1 MTTRNRGF
9 VKRAKN
15 HFQSKTMDGLVEIA
29 PTIITIIVVVAL
41 VGYADTFIRPHMAN
55 VPPVQVLE
63 LELSLNFPGV
73 GIVIGIIVSYIIG
86 LFISSRIGMSCMRG
100 IDRLMLHIP
109 FVKSVFG
116 VSRQIMTSMTS
127 QYNFSRVVFIEWPR
141 ENMIAMGFVTG
152 RAYSERTGES
162 LAVVYV
168 PTVPNPT
175 SGNMALV
182 LEDHI
187 IETDMSVED
196 AMKLVFSGGI
206 SLPEDFALARVPFEH
221 ETPTFDSY
229 GGFRVEKSR
238 QTMQADAPKS

>member
-1 MTTRNRGF
+1 M
-9 VKRAKN
+9 KN
-15 HFQSKTMDGLVEIA
+15 HFQSKTMDGLVEMA
-29 PTIITIIVVVAL
+29 PTLITIVVVVAL
-41 VGYADTFIRPHMAN
+41 VGYADTFIRPQMAN
-55 VPPVQVLE
+55 IPPIQVFDRS
-63 LELSLNFPGV
+63 LSLDFPGV

-86 LFISSRIGMSCMRG
+86 LFISSRIGMNCMRG
-100 IDRLMLHIP
+100 VDRLMLHIP

-152 RAYSERTGES
+152 RAYSERTGDAM
-162 LAVVYV
+162 AVVYV

-221 ETPTFDSY
+221 AESVFSSY
-229 GGFRVEKSR
+229 GGFKVEKSR
-238 QTMQADAPKS
+238 QTTQADASES

>member
-1 MTTRNRGF
+1 MLNRI
-9 VKRAKN
+9 KN
-15 HFQSKTMDGLVEIA
+15 HFQSKTVNGLVEIA
-29 PTIITIIVVVAL
+29 PTIITIVVVVAL

-55 VPPVQVLE
+55 VPPVNVLGRD
-63 LELSLNFPGV
+63 LSLDFPGI
-73 GIVIGIIVSYIIG
+73 GIVIGIIVSYVIG
-86 LFISSRIGMSCMRG
+86 LLISSRFGMRCMRG

-109 FVKSVFG
+109 FVKAVFG

-152 RAYSERTGES
+152 RAYSDKTGES
-162 LAVVYV
+162 MAVVYV

-206 SLPEDFALARVPFEH
+206 SLPENFALARVPFEH
-221 ETPTFDSY
+221 ETPTFNSY

-238 QTMQADAPKS
+238 QGTPEDAADS

>member
-1 MTTRNRGF
+1 MSNRKEGIPS
-9 VKRAKN
+9 RIKN
-15 HFQSKTMDGLVEIA
+15 HFQSRTVDGLIEIA
-29 PTIITIIVVVAL
+29 PTIVTLIVIFFL
-41 VGYADTFIRPHMAN
+41 VGYADSYVKPFVDRFQFSFIGDR
-55 VPPVQVLE
+55 
-63 LELSLNFPGV
+63 SLYFPGIGV
-73 GIVIGIIVSYIIG
+73 VIGIIVSYLIG
-86 LFISSRIGMSCMRG
+86 LFISSGVGMKCMRG
-100 IDRLMLHIP
+100 IDSLMLHIP

-141 ENMIAMGFVTG
+141 ENMVAMGFVTG

-206 SLPEDFALARVPFEH
+206 SLPEDFALARVPFEQDGH
-221 ETPTFDSY
+221 MFSSY

-238 QTMQADAPKS
+238 QMSSEDAPGP

>member
-1 MTTRNRGF
+1 MATRNLGF
-9 VKRAKN
+9 VKRVKN
-15 HFQSKTMDGLVEIA
+15 HFQSKTMDGLIEIA
-29 PTIITIIVVVAL
+29 PTLITIIIVVAL
-41 VGYADTFIRPHMAN
+41 IGYADTFIRPHLAN
-55 VPPVQVLE
+55 IPPVHVLE
-63 LELSLNFPGV
+63 MNLSLDFPGV

-86 LFISSRIGMSCMRG
+86 LSISSRIGMNCMRG
-100 IDRLMLHIP
+100 VDGVMLRIP

-116 VSRQIMTSMTS
+116 VSRQIMTSLTS

-182 LEDHI
+182 VEDNI

-206 SLPEDFALARVPFEH
+206 SLPEEFALARVPPENDENVFS
-221 ETPTFDSY
+221 SY
-229 GGFRVEKSR
+229 GGFTVEKSR
-238 QTMQADAPKS
+238 RTTQADAP

>member
-9 VKRAKN
+9 ANKARN
-15 HFQSKTMDGLVEIA
+15 HFQSKIMDGLIEIA

-41 VGYADTFIRPHMAN
+41 IGYADTFIRPHMAN
-55 VPPVQVLE
+55 VPPIQIFGFT
-63 LELSLNFPGV
+63 LSPNFPGV
-73 GIVIGIIVSYIIG
+73 GIVIGIVVSYIIG
-86 LFISSRIGMSCMRG
+86 LFISSGIGIKCMRS
-100 IDRLMLHIP
+100 IDRLMLRIP
-109 FVKSVFG
+109 FVKTVFG
-116 VSRQIMTSMTS
+116 VSRQIMTSLTT

-152 RAYSERTGES
+152 RAYSERTGDA

-182 LEDHI
+182 LEDHL
-187 IETDMSVED
+187 IETDMTVED

-206 SLPEDFALARVPFEH
+206 SLPEDFALARVPFDH
-221 ETPTFDSY
+221 ETLIFSSY
-229 GGFRVEKSR
+229 GGFTVEQSR
-238 QTMQADAPKS
+238 QATQEGDS

>member
-9 VKRAKN
+9 VKRVKN

-29 PTIITIIVVVAL
+29 PTLITIIVVVAL
-41 VGYADTFIRPHMAN
+41 VGYADTFIKPHMAK
-55 VPPVQVLE
+55 VPPVQVFGLS
-63 LELSLNFPGV
+63 LSLNFPGV

-86 LFISSRIGMSCMRG
+86 LFISSRIGMNCMRG
-100 IDRLMLHIP
+100 VDRIVLQIP

-152 RAYSERTGES
+152 RAYSERTGEA

-182 LEDHI
+182 VEDHI

-221 ETPTFDSY
+221 ETPVFSSY

-238 QTMQADAPKS
+238 QTTQADAPGS

>member
-1 MTTRNRGF
+1 M
-9 VKRAKN
+9 KN
-15 HFQSKTMDGLVEIA
+15 HFQSKVVDGLVEIA
-29 PTIITIIVVVAL
+29 PTLITLIVVFFL
-41 VGYADTFIRPHMAN
+41 IGYADSFVRPLVDRFRFDFIGDR
-55 VPPVQVLE
+55 
-63 LELSLNFPGV
+63 SLYFPGIGIVV
-73 GIVIGIIVSYIIG
+73 GIMISYLIG
-86 LFISSRIGMSCMRG
+86 LFISTRIGAKCMRG
-100 IDRLMLHIP
+100 LDRLMLRIP

-141 ENMIAMGFVTG
+141 EDMIAIGFVTG

-162 LAVVYV
+162 LAAVYV

-182 LEDHI
+182 LEDDV

-206 SLPEDFALARVPFEH
+206 SLPEDFALARVPVEDRSH
-221 ETPTFDSY
+221 TFNSY

-238 QTMQADAPKS
+238 WMSQEDAPRS

>member
-1 MTTRNRGF
+1 
-9 VKRAKN
+9 
-15 HFQSKTMDGLVEIA
+15 MDGLVEIA
-29 PTIITIIVVVAL
+29 PTLITIIVVVAL
-41 VGYADTFIRPHMAN
+41 IGYADTFLRPHLAN
-55 VPPVQVLE
+55 IPPVHVLDKS
-63 LELSLNFPGV
+63 LSLDFPGV
-73 GIVIGIIVSYIIG
+73 GIVIGIIVSYTIG
-86 LFISSRIGMSCMRG
+86 LFISSRIGLNCMRG
-100 IDRLMLHIP
+100 VDRILLHIP
-109 FVKSVFG
+109 FVKTVFG

-152 RAYSERTGES
+152 RAYSERTGEAM
-162 LAVVYV
+162 AVVYV

-206 SLPEDFALARVPFEH
+206 SLPEDFSLARVPFEH
-221 ETPTFDSY
+221 KTPTFSSY
-229 GGFRVEKSR
+229 GGFKVEMSR
-238 QTMQADAPKS
+238 QTAQEDAPES

>member
-1 MTTRNRGF
+1 MR
-9 VKRAKN
+9 N
-15 HFQSKTMDGLVEIA
+15 HFQSKIMDGLVEIA
-29 PTIITIIVVVAL
+29 PTLITLIVVFFL
-41 VGYADTFIRPHMAN
+41 IGYADSFVKPFVDRFQFEFLGN
-55 VPPVQVLE
+55 R
-63 LELSLNFPGV
+63 SLYFPGIGV
-73 GIVIGIIVSYIIG
+73 VVVLVISYVIGLLISTPIG
-86 LFISSRIGMSCMRG
+86 AKCMRG
-100 IDRLMLHIP
+100 IDRLMLYIP

-141 ENMIAMGFVTG
+141 ENMVAMGFVTG
-152 RAYSERTGES
+152 RAYSERTGKA

-221 ETPTFDSY
+221 ETSTFSSY
-229 GGFRVEKSR
+229 GGFTVESSR
-238 QTMQADAPKS
+238 DATNEDAPES

>member
-1 MTTRNRGF
+1 M
-9 VKRAKN
+9 KN
-15 HFQSKTMDGLVEIA
+15 HFQSKTMNGLIEIA
-29 PTIITIIVVVAL
+29 PTIITVIVVVAL
-41 VGYADTFIRPHMAN
+41 IGYADTFIRPHMAN
-55 VPPVQVLE
+55 IPPVVILDRS
-63 LELSLNFPGV
+63 LSLDFPGI
-73 GIVIGIIVSYIIG
+73 GIVIGIIVSYIVG
-86 LFISSRIGMSCMRG
+86 LFISSRIGMNCMRG

-152 RAYSERTGES
+152 RAYSDRTGQAM
-162 LAVVYV
+162 AVVYV

-182 LEDHI
+182 LEDHV

-206 SLPEDFALARVPFEH
+206 SLPEDFALARVPFDH
-221 ETPTFDSY
+221 EEPVFSSY
-229 GGFRVEKSR
+229 GGFKVEKSR
-238 QTMQADAPKS
+238 QTAREDAPES

>member
-1 MTTRNRGF
+1 MI
-9 VKRAKN
+9 
-15 HFQSKTMDGLVEIA
+15 EIA
-29 PTIITIIVVVAL
+29 PLLIIMAVTFFLI
-41 VGYADTFIRPHMAN
+41 GYADSFVRPMAFISGG
-55 VPPVQVLE
+55 L
-63 LELSLNFPGV
+63 LDFPG
-73 GIVIGIIVSYIIG
+73 IGIIIGVVVSYIVG
-86 LFISSRIGMSCMRG
+86 LFISSQIGAKCMRG
-100 IDRLMLHIP
+100 IDSVIRHIP

-116 VSRQIMTSMTS
+116 VSRQIMSSMTS

-182 LEDHI
+182 LEDHV
-187 IETDMSVED
+187 IETDMTVED

-206 SLPEDFALARVPFEH
+206 SLPEDFALARVPLEGGGSKFA
-221 ETPTFDSY
+221 SY
-229 GGFRVEKSR
+229 GGFKVER
-238 QTMQADAPKS
+238 TRRGT

>member
-1 MTTRNRGF
+1 MFSR
-9 VKRAKN
+9 VKI
-15 HFQSKTMDGLVEIA
+15 HFQSKIVDGLIEIA
-29 PTIITIIVVVAL
+29 PTLITLIVVFFL
-41 VGYADTFIRPHMAN
+41 IGYADGFVRPFVDRFHFSFIGDR
-55 VPPVQVLE
+55 
-63 LELSLNFPGV
+63 SLYFPGIGMV
-73 GIVIGIIVSYIIG
+73 VGIIVSYIIG
-86 LFISSRIGMSCMRG
+86 LLISSRSGAKCMRG
-100 IDRLMLHIP
+100 LDAVMLRIP

-116 VSRQIMTSMTS
+116 VSRQIMSSMTN

-152 RAYSERTGES
+152 RAYSDRTGDA

-182 LEDHI
+182 LEDHL

-206 SLPEDFALARVPFEH
+206 SLPEDFALARMPSKGQGN
-221 ETPTFDSY
+221 TFGSY
-229 GGFRVEKSR
+229 GGFKVERAR
-238 QTMQADAPKS
+238 QAAYPETSES

>member
-9 VKRAKN
+9 VKTVKN
-15 HFQSKTMDGLVEIA
+15 HFQSKTMDGLIEIA
-29 PTIITIIVVVAL
+29 PTLITIIVVVAL
-41 VGYADTFIRPHMAN
+41 IGYADTFIRPHLAN
-55 VPPVQVLE
+55 VPPVHVFE
-63 LELSLNFPGV
+63 MDLSLDFPGV

-86 LFISSRIGMSCMRG
+86 LFISSRIGMNCMRG
-100 IDRLMLHIP
+100 VDRIMLRIP

-152 RAYSERTGES
+152 RAYSEKTGEAM
-162 LAVVYV
+162 AVVYV

-221 ETPTFDSY
+221 DTPIFNSY
-229 GGFRVEKSR
+229 GGFKVEKSR
-238 QTMQADAPKS
+238 QAAPEDAPES

>member
-1 MTTRNRGF
+1 MTLRNRGF
-9 VKRAKN
+9 FNRVKN
-15 HFQSKTMDGLVEIA
+15 HFQSKTMNGLVEITPA
-29 PTIITIIVVVAL
+29 IITIIVVVAL
-41 VGYADTFIRPHMAN
+41 IGYADTFVRPHIAN
-55 VPPVQVLE
+55 VPPVHILG
-63 LELSLNFPGV
+63 LNLSLNFPGV

-86 LFISSRIGMSCMRG
+86 LLISSRIGVNCMRG
-100 IDRLMLHIP
+100 MDKLMLRIP

-196 AMKLVFSGGI
+196 AMKWVFSGGI
-206 SLPEDFALARVPFEH
+206 SLPEDFALARVPFAH
-221 ETPTFDSY
+221 ETRIFSSY
-229 GGFRVEKSR
+229 GGFTIGTPS
-238 QTMQADAPKS
+238 QASSTDTSER

>member
-1 MTTRNRGF
+1 MRDKPR
-9 VKRAKN
+9 VLSRIKN
-15 HFQSKTMDGLVEIA
+15 HFQSKTVDGLIEIA
-29 PTIITIIVVVAL
+29 PTLVTIIVVVAL
-41 VGYADTFIRPHMAN
+41 VGYADGFLRPHLAN
-55 VPPVQVLE
+55 IPPVKVWG
-63 LELSLNFPGV
+63 LSLSLDLPGV
-73 GIVIGIIVSYIIG
+73 GLVALIIVAYIVG
-86 LFISSRIGMSCMRG
+86 LFISSGFGAKCMRG
-100 IDRLMLHIP
+100 IDSVMLRIP
-109 FVKSVFG
+109 FVKTVFG
-116 VSRQIMTSMTS
+116 VSRQIMSSMTA

-141 ENMIAMGFVTG
+141 ENMIAMGFITG
-152 RAYSERTGES
+152 RAYSDRTGES

-221 ETPTFDSY
+221 ETDVFSSY
-229 GGFRVEKSR
+229 GSFTVEASR
-238 QTMQADAPKS
+238 RTKRRDDAPTS